1 MRIKV
6 TQIIDDYGYVGTEY
20 KKAKINIEY
29 EFGGTSEALRFI
41 ETITLHGKKPCTFA
55 IEKVE

>member
-20 KKAKINIEY
+20 KKVKTELEY
-29 EFGGTSEALRFI
+29 EFKETSDALEFI
-41 ETITLHGKKPCTFA
+41 RVMALYGKKPCTFT
-55 IEKVE
+55 IEKEE